1 MGTHGHGHSPGLLEE
16 VSEGCATGTP
26 RRRYG
31 RRSRADAWVSTV
43 MTARVCCQA
52 YSQGAKSPSA
62 WCGAS
67 ALVKVSSAL
76 RLTRPA
82 GDRREARGDR
92 RPDSGVQCSPVSQY
106 LRTGCEFS
114 VAQKLL

>member
-43 MTARVCCQA
+43 MTAPRLLSSILPGCQKSKCIVWGLCPCEGILGFTTNETSGGA
-52 YSQGAKSPSA
+52 QGSA
-62 WCGAS
+62 GRS
-67 ALVKVSSAL
+67 
-76 RLTRPA
+76 PA
-82 GDRREARGDR
+82 GFRGA
-92 RPDSGVQCSPVSQY
+92 V
-106 LRTGCEFS
+106 
-114 VAQKLL
+114 